1 MLSKSDQISTIGY
14 DGNSAIVDGKV
25 RSRYGAMS
33 SKDLTDAGMFREAAA
48 AALFDKSEEEISYV
62 VQEYNK
68 KAGSSYTEPQL
79 ERLFGISV
87 PEQIKKV
94 LVL

>member
-1 MLSKSDQISTIGY
+1 MLSKADQISTIGY

-25 RSRYGAMS
+25 RSRYGSMS
-33 SKDLTDAGMFREAAA
+33 SKELTDAGMFREAAA
-48 AALFDKSEEEISYV
+48 AALYDKNEEEISYV

-68 KAGSSYTEPQL
+68 KSGASYSEAQL

-87 PEQIKKV
+87 PEQINKV